1 MEKSRELALEL
12 IRRFQKGEFTD
23 AQIRAFMRKPDR
35 YLTGFVDATE
45 TLIGK
50 TNHRNEDSPLLFDGT
65 DVTYISQAAGGDCI
79 RWGNR
84 KMPQFAKMHSQLIW
98 ADGKPLAIGEDAD
111 GTLHIARGTEIVADV
126 DKSFTIVDGSLGFAD
141 GRPFFV
147 RQHLEHERRT
157 GFWGSEDVVNNLS
170 PFEGACFR
178 IVDGKPLAV
187 QCWSDGVRAVYGTQ
201 CSTDYASIGDLSV
214 LDGKMLFYAPDN
226 NASHQELVIFGDRA
240 YRGMK
245 TIHKLSYWRDRPLA
259 LATRIGDPDTCR
271 DLMWED
277 QSLAYFDDAS
287 DFWVVDDAPFVA
299 YQWKKTPML
308 WNNTDHPMRL
318 RYRPDEFSDL
328 AFIDGRSW
336 YGVYSP
342 NGEGRTVYVWGMQ
355 RTKSFDVVS
364 DPIIRDKEIIFA
376 GLRGRKIYRVS
387 IPRES
392 ATT

>member
-1 MEKSRELALEL
+1 
-12 IRRFQKGEFTD
+12 
-23 AQIRAFMRKPDR
+23 
-35 YLTGFVDATE
+35 
-45 TLIGK
+45 
-50 TNHRNEDSPLLFDGT
+50 
-65 DVTYISQAAGGDCI
+65 
-79 RWGNR
+79 
-84 KMPQFAKMHSQLIW
+84 
-98 ADGKPLAIGEDAD
+98 
-111 GTLHIARGTEIVADV
+111 
-126 DKSFTIVDGSLGFAD
+126 
-141 GRPFFV
+141 
-147 RQHLEHERRT
+147 
-157 GFWGSEDVVNNLS
+157 
-170 PFEGACFR
+170 
-178 IVDGKPLAV
+178 
-187 QCWSDGVRAVYGTQ
+187 
-201 CSTDYASIGDLSV
+201 
-214 LDGKMLFYAPDN
+214 
-226 NASHQELVIFGDRA
+226 
-240 YRGMK
+240 
-245 TIHKLSYWRDRPLA
+245 
-259 LATRIGDPDTCR
+259 
-271 DLMWED
+271 MWED